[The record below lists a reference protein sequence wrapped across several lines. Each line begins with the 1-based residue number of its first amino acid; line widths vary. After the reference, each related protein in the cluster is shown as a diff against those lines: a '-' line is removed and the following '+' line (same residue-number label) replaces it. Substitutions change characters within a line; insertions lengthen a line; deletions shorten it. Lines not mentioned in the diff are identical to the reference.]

1 MRYFIVVAALAVM
14 AFTLANLESARVCA
28 EQSGTATGDT
38 MMDNATTESTMMENS
53 MMDNA
58 MAENTMME
66 NSTMEQGNQ
75 E

>member
-14 AFTLANLESARVCA
+14 AFTLANLGSARIYA
-28 EQSGTATGDT
+28 EQSGTAMGDT
-38 MMDNATTESTMMENS
+38 MMENT

-66 NSTMEQGNQ
+66 NSMMEQGNT